1 MKNKKQDPYEIQLAD
16 LANEIGGNM
25 AVEYYNVSFTLS
37 KEQLQDMKE
46 KGLRTDVMSCIM
58 AALIMNGKNETEIK
72 DFLEEANNAGA
83 APSVSFE
90 APDDGALNITS
101 PEVIHIDMD
110 QFFAAVEQR
119 DNPELKGKPIAVGHD
134 AERGVVATA
143 SYEARRF
150 GVHSAQS
157 IQVAKRLC
165 PQLIIV
171 EPHFQRYKEV
181 SAQLHDIFH
190 DYTDLIESISLDE
203 AFLDVTENKKGI
215 ELGVDIAREIK
226 QRIRETTGL
235 TASAGV
241 SYCKFLAK
249 IASDWRKP
257 DGLTVIHPDRALDF
271 IAQLKV
277 EKIWGVGQK
286 TAEKMHRM
294 GIFTGLDLRNMSL
307 SRLTQE
313 FGKMGQVFYDFS
325 RGIDNR
331 PVISEWERK
340 SVSCEQTFESDISE
354 NSAVTIHLYHTVLE
368 LVRRIEKNDFDF
380 QQITRSITVDH
391 ILRTK
396 DDILPLAKQLMQGVE
411 FHSHPIR
418 LLGLG
423 VSNQKNVTAQEQQP
437 WVELELEFEPWPEV

>member
-1 MKNKKQDPYEIQLAD
+1 
-16 LANEIGGNM
+16 
-25 AVEYYNVSFTLS
+25 
-37 KEQLQDMKE
+37 
-46 KGLRTDVMSCIM
+46 
-58 AALIMNGKNETEIK
+58 
-72 DFLEEANNAGA
+72 
-83 APSVSFE
+83 
-90 APDDGALNITS
+90 
-101 PEVIHIDMD
+101 MD

-119 DNPELKGKPIAVGHD
+119 DNPELRGKPIAVGHD
-134 AERGVVATA
+134 AERGVVSTA

-171 EPHFQRYKEV
+171 EPHFQKYKAV
-181 SAQLHDIFH
+181 SAQLHEIFH
-190 DYTDLIESISLDE
+190 DYTDLIEPISLDE
-203 AFLDVTENKKGI
+203 AFLDVTEIKTMVSTNRPMVSTNRQGMWAM
-215 ELGVDIAREIK
+215 DIAREIK

-249 IASDWRKP
+249 VASDWRKP

-271 IAQLKV
+271 ISQLKI

-294 GIFTGLDLRNMSL
+294 GIFTGLDLRNTSL

-331 PVISEWERK
+331 PVISKWERK
-340 SVSCEQTFESDISE
+340 SVSCEQTFESDINE
-354 NSAVTIHLYHTVLE
+354 NAAVTIHLYHTVLE
-368 LVRRIEKNDFDF
+368 LVRRIEKNDFEGRTLTLKVKFRDF

-391 ILRTK
+391 VLRTK
-396 DDILPLAKQLMQGVE
+396 DEILPLAKQLMQQVE

-423 VSNQKNVTAQEQQP
+423 VSNPGSPTSSGGLASSQGA
-437 WVELELEFEPWPEV
+437 WCELELEFEPWPDSSE

>member
-1 MKNKKQDPYEIQLAD
+1 
-16 LANEIGGNM
+16 
-25 AVEYYNVSFTLS
+25 
-37 KEQLQDMKE
+37 
-46 KGLRTDVMSCIM
+46 
-58 AALIMNGKNETEIK
+58 
-72 DFLEEANNAGA
+72 
-83 APSVSFE
+83 
-90 APDDGALNITS
+90 
-101 PEVIHIDMD
+101 MD
-110 QFFAAVEQR
+110 QFFAAVEQL
-119 DNPELKGKPIAVGHD
+119 DQPELRGKPIAVGHD
-134 AERGVVATA
+134 AERGVVSTA
-143 SYEARRF
+143 SYEARRY

-181 SAQLHDIFH
+181 SAQLHEIFH
-190 DYTDLIESISLDE
+190 EYTDLIEPISLDE
-203 AFLDVTENKKGI
+203 AFLDVTENKKGMP
-215 ELGVDIAREIK
+215 LGVDIAREIK

-257 DGLTVIHPDRALDF
+257 DGLTVVHPDKALDF

-286 TAEKMHRM
+286 TAGRLHRM
-294 GIFTGLDLRNMSL
+294 GVFTGLDLRNMPL

-313 FGKMGQVFYDFS
+313 FGKIGQVFYDFS

-331 PVISEWERK
+331 PVVSEWERK
-340 SVSCEQTFESDISE
+340 SVSCERTFEADISD
-354 NSAVTIHLYHTVLE
+354 NAAVTIHLYHTVLE
-368 LVRRIEKNDFDF
+368 LVRRIEKNSFEGRTLTLKVKFLDF

-391 ILRTK
+391 TLRTK
-396 DDILPLAKQLMQGVE
+396 DDILPLAKQLMAEVE
-411 FHSHPIR
+411 YHSHPIR

-423 VSNQKNVTAQEQQP
+423 VSNQKASALEETRN
-437 WVELELEFEPWPEV
+437 WIELELEFEPWPTQ

>member
-1 MKNKKQDPYEIQLAD
+1 
-16 LANEIGGNM
+16 
-25 AVEYYNVSFTLS
+25 
-37 KEQLQDMKE
+37 
-46 KGLRTDVMSCIM
+46 
-58 AALIMNGKNETEIK
+58 
-72 DFLEEANNAGA
+72 
-83 APSVSFE
+83 
-90 APDDGALNITS
+90 
-101 PEVIHIDMD
+101 MD

-119 DNPELKGKPIAVGHD
+119 DNPELRGKPIAVGHD
-134 AERGVVATA
+134 AERGVVSTA

-171 EPHFQRYKEV
+171 EPHFQKYKEV
-181 SAQLHDIFH
+181 SAQLHEIFH
-190 DYTDLIESISLDE
+190 DYTDLIEPISLDE

-257 DGLTVIHPDRALDF
+257 DGLTVIHPNKALDF
-271 IAQLKV
+271 ISQLKI

-294 GIFTGLDLRNMSL
+294 GIFTGLDLRNTSL

-340 SVSCEQTFESDISE
+340 SVSCEQTFESDINE
-354 NSAVTIHLYHTVLE
+354 NAAVTIHLYHTVME
-368 LVRRIEKNDFDF
+368 LVRRIEKNDFEGRTLTLKVKFAREREQTRQYAKFQDF

-391 ILRTK
+391 VLRTK
-396 DDILPLAKQLMQGVE
+396 DEILPLAKQLMQQVE

-423 VSNQKNVTAQEQQP
+423 VSNPGSPTSSGGLASSQGA
-437 WVELELEFEPWPEV
+437 WCELELEFEPWPDSSE

>member
-1 MKNKKQDPYEIQLAD
+1 
-16 LANEIGGNM
+16 
-25 AVEYYNVSFTLS
+25 
-37 KEQLQDMKE
+37 
-46 KGLRTDVMSCIM
+46 
-58 AALIMNGKNETEIK
+58 
-72 DFLEEANNAGA
+72 
-83 APSVSFE
+83 
-90 APDDGALNITS
+90 
-101 PEVIHIDMD
+101 MD
-110 QFFAAVEQR
+110 QFFAAVEQL
-119 DNPELKGKPIAVGHD
+119 DQPELRGKPIAVGHD
-134 AERGVVATA
+134 ADRGVVSTA

-181 SAQLHDIFH
+181 SAQLHAIFH
-190 DYTDLIESISLDE
+190 DYTDLVEPISLDE
-203 AFLDVTENKKGI
+203 AFLDVTENKKHL
-215 ELGVDIAREIK
+215 ELGVDMARQMK
-226 QRIRETTGL
+226 QRIREQTGL

-294 GIFTGLDLRNMSL
+294 GIFTGQDLRNTSL
-307 SRLTQE
+307 SHLTEE

-340 SVSCEQTFESDISE
+340 SVSCERTFETDLSD
-354 NSAVTIHLYHTVLE
+354 NAAVTIQLYHATVE
-368 LVRRIEKNDFDF
+368 LVRRIEKSGFEGRTLTLKVKHQDF
-380 QQITRSITVDH
+380 QQITRSITTDH
-391 ILRTK
+391 PLRTK
-396 DDILPLAKQLMQGVE
+396 DDILPLAKQLLQGVS
-411 FHSHPIR
+411 FHTHPIR

-423 VSNQKNVTAQEQQP
+423 VSNPGSGLPNVERGGRRP
-437 WVELELEFEPWPEV
+437 GWVELELEFDPWPDA

>member
-1 MKNKKQDPYEIQLAD
+1 MKI
-16 LANEIGGNM
+16 
-25 AVEYYNVSFTLS
+25 
-37 KEQLQDMKE
+37 
-46 KGLRTDVMSCIM
+46 
-58 AALIMNGKNETEIK
+58 
-72 DFLEEANNAGA
+72 
-83 APSVSFE
+83 
-90 APDDGALNITS
+90 
-101 PEVIHIDMD
+101 IHVDMD

-119 DNPELKGKPIAVGHD
+119 DQPELRGKPIAVGHD

-157 IQVAKRLC
+157 IMLAKRLC

-171 EPHFQRYKEV
+171 EPHFQRHNEV
-181 SAQLHDIFH
+181 SAQLHEIFH
-190 DYTDLIESISLDE
+190 DYTDLIEPVSLDE
-203 AFLDVTENKKGI
+203 AFLDVTENKKGMVM
-215 ELGVDIAREIK
+215 GVDIAREIK
-226 QRIRETTGL
+226 QRILQVTGL

-286 TAEKMHRM
+286 TAEKLHRM
-294 GIFTGLDLRNMSL
+294 GVFTGLDLRNMPL
-307 SRLTQE
+307 VRLRQE

-340 SVSCEQTFESDISE
+340 SVSCERTFETDLSKDTD
-354 NSAVTIHLYHTVLE
+354 VTIHLYHTVLE
-368 LVRRIEKNDFDF
+368 LVHRIEKNDFEGRTLTLKVKF
-380 QQITRSITVDH
+380 AERQQITRSITVDH

-396 DDILPLAKQLMQGVE
+396 DEILPLAKQLIQNVDYQ
-411 FHSHPIR
+411 SHPIR

-423 VSNQKNVTAQEQQP
+423 VSKPESPPTNGGLVSRQRASILQQ
-437 WVELELEFEPWPEV
+437 WTELELDFEPWPDE

>member
-1 MKNKKQDPYEIQLAD
+1 
-16 LANEIGGNM
+16 
-25 AVEYYNVSFTLS
+25 
-37 KEQLQDMKE
+37 
-46 KGLRTDVMSCIM
+46 
-58 AALIMNGKNETEIK
+58 
-72 DFLEEANNAGA
+72 
-83 APSVSFE
+83 
-90 APDDGALNITS
+90 
-101 PEVIHIDMD
+101 MD

-119 DNPELKGKPIAVGHD
+119 DNPELRGKPIAVGHD
-134 AERGVVATA
+134 AERGVVSTA

-171 EPHFQRYKEV
+171 EPHFQKYKEV
-181 SAQLHDIFH
+181 SAQLHEIFH
-190 DYTDLIESISLDE
+190 DYTDLIEPISLDE

-226 QRIRETTGL
+226 QRIRATTGL

-271 IAQLKV
+271 IAQLKI

-286 TAEKMHRM
+286 TAEKMHYM
-294 GIFTGLDLRNMSL
+294 GIFTGLDLRNLSL

-313 FGKMGQVFYDFS
+313 FGKMGQVFYDFA

-354 NSAVTIHLYHTVLE
+354 NAAVTINLYHTVLE
-368 LVRRIEKNDFDF
+368 LVRRIEKNDFEGRTLTLKVKFAREREQTQQYDKYQDF
-380 QQITRSITVDH
+380 HQITRSITVDH
-391 ILRTK
+391 VLRTK
-396 DDILPLAKQLMQGVE
+396 DEILPLAKQLMQQVE

-423 VSNQKNVTAQEQQP
+423 VSNPGSPSSNGALASSP
-437 WVELELEFEPWPEV
+437 GAWCELELEFEPWPDSSE

>member
-1 MKNKKQDPYEIQLAD
+1 MQLHSNVIVAAIIIAMKI
-16 LANEIGGNM
+16 
-25 AVEYYNVSFTLS
+25 
-37 KEQLQDMKE
+37 
-46 KGLRTDVMSCIM
+46 
-58 AALIMNGKNETEIK
+58 
-72 DFLEEANNAGA
+72 
-83 APSVSFE
+83 
-90 APDDGALNITS
+90 
-101 PEVIHIDMD
+101 IHVDMD

-134 AERGVVATA
+134 AERGVVSTA

-181 SAQLHDIFH
+181 SAQLHEIFH
-190 DYTDLIESISLDE
+190 DYTDIIEPISLDE

-215 ELGVDIAREIK
+215 DLGVEIAREIK
-226 QRIRETTGL
+226 QRILETTGL

-277 EKIWGVGQK
+277 EKIWGVGNK

-294 GIFTGLDLRNMSL
+294 GIFTGADLRKVSL
-307 SRLTQE
+307 ARLNQE
-313 FGKMGQVFYDFS
+313 FGKMGSVFHDFAN
-325 RGIDNR
+325 GIDTR

-340 SVSCEQTFESDISE
+340 SVSCERTFEKDIFD
-354 NSAVTIHLYHTVLE
+354 NAAVTIHLYHTVLE
-368 LVRRIEKNDFDF
+368 LVRRIEKADFEGHTLTLKVKFARKQEQTEVPFQSAEREQTRQYAKFQDF
-380 QQITRSITVDH
+380 QQITRSVTVDY

-396 DDILPLAKQLMQGVE
+396 EDILPLAKQLIGDVE

-423 VSNQKNVTAQEQQP
+423 EANQKSSTVHEDP
-437 WVELELEFEPWPEV
+437 RWVELELEFEPWPEA

>member
-1 MKNKKQDPYEIQLAD
+1 
-16 LANEIGGNM
+16 
-25 AVEYYNVSFTLS
+25 
-37 KEQLQDMKE
+37 
-46 KGLRTDVMSCIM
+46 
-58 AALIMNGKNETEIK
+58 
-72 DFLEEANNAGA
+72 
-83 APSVSFE
+83 
-90 APDDGALNITS
+90 
-101 PEVIHIDMD
+101 MD

-119 DNPELKGKPIAVGHD
+119 DQPELRGKPIAVGHD
-134 AERGVVATA
+134 AERGVVSTA

-181 SAQLHDIFH
+181 SAQLHEIFH
-190 DYTDLIESISLDE
+190 DYTDLIEPISLDE
-203 AFLDVTENKKGI
+203 AFLDVTENKRGI

-271 IAQLKV
+271 IAQLRV
-277 EKIWGVGQK
+277 EKIWGVGPK
-286 TAEKMHRM
+286 TAEKMHHM

-313 FGKMGQVFYDFS
+313 FGKVGQIFYDFS

-354 NSAVTIHLYHTVLE
+354 NAAVTIHLYHMVLE
-368 LVRRIEKNDFDF
+368 LVRRIEKNDFEGRTLTLKVKFARKREQTEASFQSEEREQTRQYANFQDSF
-380 QQITRSITVDH
+380 DERSGKADYQQITRSITVDH
-391 ILRTK
+391 VLRTK
-396 DDILPLAKQLMQGVE
+396 DQILPLAKQLMQQVE

-423 VSNQKNVTAQEQQP
+423 VANQKGAAVPEQQP
-437 WVELELEFEPWPEV
+437 WVELELEFEPWPDDLV

>member
-1 MKNKKQDPYEIQLAD
+1 MK
-16 LANEIGGNM
+16 
-25 AVEYYNVSFTLS
+25 
-37 KEQLQDMKE
+37 
-46 KGLRTDVMSCIM
+46 
-58 AALIMNGKNETEIK
+58 
-72 DFLEEANNAGA
+72 
-83 APSVSFE
+83 
-90 APDDGALNITS
+90 
-101 PEVIHIDMD
+101 VIHVDMD

-119 DNPELKGKPIAVGHD
+119 DQPELRGKPIAVGHD
-134 AERGVVATA
+134 AERGVVSTA

-171 EPHFQRYKEV
+171 EPHFQKYKEV
-181 SAQLHDIFH
+181 SAQLHEIFY
-190 DYTDLIESISLDE
+190 DYTDLIEPISLDE

-277 EKIWGVGQK
+277 EKIWG
-286 TAEKMHRM
+286 
-294 GIFTGLDLRNMSL
+294 
-307 SRLTQE
+307 
-313 FGKMGQVFYDFS
+313 
-325 RGIDNR
+325 NR
-331 PVISEWERK
+331 PIISEWERK

-354 NSAVTIHLYHTVLE
+354 NAAVTIHLYHTVLE
-368 LVRRIEKNDFDF
+368 LVRRIEKNDFEGRTLTLKVKFLDF

-396 DDILPLAKQLMQGVE
+396 DEILPLAKQLMQQVE

-423 VSNQKNVTAQEQQP
+423 VSNQKIATPQEENQ
-437 WVELELEFEPWPEV
+437 WIELELEFEPWPEK

>member
-1 MKNKKQDPYEIQLAD
+1 MKI
-16 LANEIGGNM
+16 
-25 AVEYYNVSFTLS
+25 
-37 KEQLQDMKE
+37 
-46 KGLRTDVMSCIM
+46 
-58 AALIMNGKNETEIK
+58 
-72 DFLEEANNAGA
+72 
-83 APSVSFE
+83 
-90 APDDGALNITS
+90 
-101 PEVIHIDMD
+101 IHVDMD

-119 DNPELKGKPIAVGHD
+119 DQPELRGKPIAVGHD
-134 AERGVVATA
+134 AERGVVSTA

-181 SAQLHDIFH
+181 SAQLHEIFH
-190 DYTDLIESISLDE
+190 DYTDLIEPISLDE
-203 AFLDVTENKKGI
+203 AFLDVTENKRGI

-271 IAQLKV
+271 IAQLRV
-277 EKIWGVGQK
+277 EKIWGVGPK
-286 TAEKMHRM
+286 TAEKMHHM

-313 FGKMGQVFYDFS
+313 FGKVGQIFYDFS

-354 NSAVTIHLYHTVLE
+354 NAAVTIHLYHTVLE
-368 LVRRIEKNDFDF
+368 LVRRIEKNDFEGRTLTLKVKFARKREQTEASFQSAEREQTRQNAKFLDF

-391 ILRTK
+391 VLRTK
-396 DDILPLAKQLMQGVE
+396 DQILPLAKQLMQQVE

-423 VSNQKNVTAQEQQP
+423 VANQKGAAVPEQQP
-437 WVELELEFEPWPEV
+437 WVELELEFEPWPDDLV

>member
-1 MKNKKQDPYEIQLAD
+1 M
-16 LANEIGGNM
+16 
-25 AVEYYNVSFTLS
+25 S
-37 KEQLQDMKE
+37 K
-46 KGLRTDVMSCIM
+46 I
-58 AALIMNGKNETEIK
+58 
-72 DFLEEANNAGA
+72 
-83 APSVSFE
+83 
-90 APDDGALNITS
+90 
-101 PEVIHIDMD
+101 IHVDMD
-110 QFFAAVEQR
+110 QFYAAVEQQ
-119 DNPELKGKPIAVGHD
+119 DHPELRGKPIAVGHD
-134 AERGVVATA
+134 AERGVVSTA

-171 EPHFQRYKEV
+171 EPHFQKYKEV
-181 SAQLHDIFH
+181 SAQLHEIFH
-190 DYTDLIESISLDE
+190 DYTDLIEPISLDE
-203 AFLDVTENKKGI
+203 AFLDVSENKKGI

-241 SYCKFLAK
+241 SYCKFLSK
-249 IASDWRKP
+249 VASDWRKP

-271 IAQLKV
+271 IAQLKI
-277 EKIWGVGQK
+277 EKIWGVGLK

-340 SVSCEQTFESDISE
+340 SVSCEQTFESDINE
-354 NSAVTIHLYHTVLE
+354 NAAVTIHLYHTVME
-368 LVRRIEKNDFDF
+368 LVRRIEKNDFEGRTLTLKVKFAREREQTRHYAKFQDF

-391 ILRTK
+391 VLRTK
-396 DDILPLAKQLMQGVE
+396 DEILPLAKQLMQQVE

-423 VSNQKNVTAQEQQP
+423 VSNPGSPSSNGELASDHGA
-437 WVELELEFEPWPEV
+437 WCELELEFEPWPDSTE

>member
-1 MKNKKQDPYEIQLAD
+1 MK
-16 LANEIGGNM
+16 
-25 AVEYYNVSFTLS
+25 
-37 KEQLQDMKE
+37 
-46 KGLRTDVMSCIM
+46 
-58 AALIMNGKNETEIK
+58 
-72 DFLEEANNAGA
+72 
-83 APSVSFE
+83 
-90 APDDGALNITS
+90 
-101 PEVIHIDMD
+101 VIHIDMD

-119 DNPELKGKPIAVGHD
+119 DHPELRGKPIAVGHD
-134 AERGVVATA
+134 AERGVVSTA

-171 EPHFQRYKEV
+171 EPHFQKYKEV
-181 SAQLHDIFH
+181 SAQLHEIFH
-190 DYTDLIESISLDE
+190 DYTDLIEPISLDE
-203 AFLDVTENKKGI
+203 AFLDVTENKTMVSTNRPMVSTNRPMVSTNRQGI
-215 ELGVDIAREIK
+215 WAMDIAREIK

-294 GIFTGLDLRNMSL
+294 GIFTGLDLRNVSL

-313 FGKMGQVFYDFS
+313 IGKMGQVFYDFS

-340 SVSCEQTFESDISE
+340 SVSCEQTFESDISDDA
-354 NSAVTIHLYHTVLE
+354 AVTIHLYHTVLE
-368 LVRRIEKNDFDF
+368 LVRRIEKNDFEGHTLTLKVKFRDF

-396 DDILPLAKQLMQGVE
+396 DEILPLAKQLMQQVE

-423 VSNQKNVTAQEQQP
+423 VSNQKSSIPHEGNR
-437 WVELELEFEPWPEV
+437 WIELELEFEPWPED

>member
-1 MKNKKQDPYEIQLAD
+1 M
-16 LANEIGGNM
+16 
-25 AVEYYNVSFTLS
+25 S
-37 KEQLQDMKE
+37 K
-46 KGLRTDVMSCIM
+46 I
-58 AALIMNGKNETEIK
+58 
-72 DFLEEANNAGA
+72 
-83 APSVSFE
+83 
-90 APDDGALNITS
+90 
-101 PEVIHIDMD
+101 IHVDMD

-119 DNPELKGKPIAVGHD
+119 DHPELRGKPIAVGHD
-134 AERGVVATA
+134 AERGVVSTA

-171 EPHFQRYKEV
+171 EPHFQKYKEV
-181 SAQLHDIFH
+181 SAQLHEIFH
-190 DYTDLIESISLDE
+190 DYTDLIEPISLDE
-203 AFLDVTENKKGI
+203 AFLDVSENKKGI

-241 SYCKFLAK
+241 SYCKFLSK
-249 IASDWRKP
+249 VASDWRKP

-271 IAQLKV
+271 IAQLKI
-277 EKIWGVGQK
+277 EKIWGVGLK

-340 SVSCEQTFESDISE
+340 SVSCEQTFESDINE
-354 NSAVTIHLYHTVLE
+354 NAAVTIHLYHTVME
-368 LVRRIEKNDFDF
+368 LVRRIEKNDFEGRTLTLKVKFAREREQTRQYAKFQDF

-391 ILRTK
+391 VLRTK
-396 DDILPLAKQLMQGVE
+396 DEILPLAKQLMQQVE

-423 VSNQKNVTAQEQQP
+423 VSNPGSPSSNGELASDHGA
-437 WVELELEFEPWPEV
+437 WCELELEFEPWPDSTK

>member
-1 MKNKKQDPYEIQLAD
+1 MK
-16 LANEIGGNM
+16 
-25 AVEYYNVSFTLS
+25 
-37 KEQLQDMKE
+37 
-46 KGLRTDVMSCIM
+46 
-58 AALIMNGKNETEIK
+58 
-72 DFLEEANNAGA
+72 
-83 APSVSFE
+83 
-90 APDDGALNITS
+90 
-101 PEVIHIDMD
+101 VIHVDMD

-134 AERGVVATA
+134 AERGVVSTA

-181 SAQLHDIFH
+181 SAQLHEIFH
-190 DYTDLIESISLDE
+190 DYTDLIEPISLDE
-203 AFLDVTENKKGI
+203 AFLDVTTNKKGI
-215 ELGVDIAREIK
+215 ALGVDIAKEIK
-226 QRIRETTGL
+226 QRIFETTGL

-271 IAQLKV
+271 ISQLKV

-286 TAEKMHRM
+286 TAEKMHFM
-294 GIFTGLDLRNMSL
+294 GIFTGADLRKL
-307 SRLTQE
+307 SQQRLTE
-313 FGKMGQVFYDFS
+313 VFGKMGQVFYNFA
-325 RGIDNR
+325 RGIDDR

-340 SVSCEQTFESDISE
+340 SVSCEQTFEKDISDQ
-354 NSAVTIHLYHTVLE
+354 SAVIIELYHTVLE
-368 LVRRIEKNDFDF
+368 LERRIAKNGFEGRTLTLKVKFQDF

-396 DDILPLAKQLMQGVE
+396 DDILPLAKQLLLQVE
-411 FHSHPIR
+411 FRSHPIR

-423 VSNQKNVTAQEQQP
+423 VSNQKGESEEEKP
-437 WVELELEFEPWPEV
+437 RWIELELEFEDWLP

>member
-1 MKNKKQDPYEIQLAD
+1 MNKI
-16 LANEIGGNM
+16 
-25 AVEYYNVSFTLS
+25 
-37 KEQLQDMKE
+37 
-46 KGLRTDVMSCIM
+46 
-58 AALIMNGKNETEIK
+58 
-72 DFLEEANNAGA
+72 
-83 APSVSFE
+83 
-90 APDDGALNITS
+90 
-101 PEVIHIDMD
+101 IHVDMD

-119 DNPELKGKPIAVGHD
+119 DHPELKGKPIAVGHD
-134 AERGVVATA
+134 AERGVVSTA

-171 EPHFQRYKEV
+171 EPHFQKYKEV
-181 SAQLHDIFH
+181 SAQLHEIFH
-190 DYTDLIESISLDE
+190 DYTDLIEPISLDE
-203 AFLDVTENKKGI
+203 AFLDVTENKTMVSTNRQGMWAM
-215 ELGVDIAREIK
+215 DIAREIK

-249 IASDWRKP
+249 VASDWRKP

-271 IAQLKV
+271 IAQLKI
-277 EKIWGVGQK
+277 EKIWGIGQK
-286 TAEKMHRM
+286 TAEKMHHM
-294 GIFTGLDLRNMSL
+294 GVFTGLDLRNMSL

-354 NSAVTIHLYHTVLE
+354 NAAVTIHLYHTVLE
-368 LVRRIEKNDFDF
+368 LVRRIEKNDFEGRTLTLKVKFAHKREQTEARFQSAEREQTRQYAKYQDF

-391 ILRTK
+391 VLRTK
-396 DDILPLAKQLMQGVE
+396 DEILPFVKQLMQQVE

-423 VSNQKNVTAQEQQP
+423 VSNPGSPPSNGEQASSQGA
-437 WVELELEFEPWPEV
+437 WCELELEFEPWPD

>member
-1 MKNKKQDPYEIQLAD
+1 
-16 LANEIGGNM
+16 
-25 AVEYYNVSFTLS
+25 
-37 KEQLQDMKE
+37 
-46 KGLRTDVMSCIM
+46 
-58 AALIMNGKNETEIK
+58 
-72 DFLEEANNAGA
+72 
-83 APSVSFE
+83 
-90 APDDGALNITS
+90 
-101 PEVIHIDMD
+101 MD

-119 DNPELKGKPIAVGHD
+119 DHPELKGKPIAVGHD
-134 AERGVVATA
+134 AERGVVSTA

-171 EPHFQRYKEV
+171 EPHFQKYKEV
-181 SAQLHDIFH
+181 LAQLHEIFH
-190 DYTDLIESISLDE
+190 DYTDLIEPISLDE
-203 AFLDVTENKKGI
+203 AFLDVTENKKSI

-226 QRIRETTGL
+226 QRILETTGL

-249 IASDWRKP
+249 IASDWRKH
-257 DGLTVIHPDRALDF
+257 DGLTVIHPNKALDF
-271 IAQLKV
+271 ISQLKI

-294 GIFTGLDLRNMSL
+294 GIFTGLDLRNTSL

-340 SVSCEQTFESDISE
+340 SVSCEQTFESDINE
-354 NSAVTIHLYHTVLE
+354 NAAVTIHLYHTVLE
-368 LVRRIEKNDFDF
+368 LVRRIEKNDFEGRTLTLKVKFAREREQTQQYDKYQDF
-380 QQITRSITVDH
+380 HQITRSFTVDH
-391 ILRTK
+391 VLRTK
-396 DDILPLAKQLMQGVE
+396 DEILPLAKQLMQQVK

-423 VSNQKNVTAQEQQP
+423 VSNPGSPSSNGSLASSRGA
-437 WVELELEFEPWPEV
+437 WCELELEFEPWPDSSEKTYIKPHVIEL

>member
-1 MKNKKQDPYEIQLAD
+1 MKI
-16 LANEIGGNM
+16 
-25 AVEYYNVSFTLS
+25 
-37 KEQLQDMKE
+37 
-46 KGLRTDVMSCIM
+46 
-58 AALIMNGKNETEIK
+58 
-72 DFLEEANNAGA
+72 
-83 APSVSFE
+83 
-90 APDDGALNITS
+90 
-101 PEVIHIDMD
+101 IHVDMD

-119 DNPELKGKPIAVGHD
+119 DQPELRGKPIAVGHD

-157 IQVAKRLC
+157 IMLAKRLC

-181 SAQLHDIFH
+181 SSQLHEIFH
-190 DYTDLIESISLDE
+190 DYTDLIEPVSLDE
-203 AFLDVTENKKGI
+203 AFLDVTENKKGMVM
-215 ELGVDIAREIK
+215 GVDIAREIK
-226 QRIRETTGL
+226 QRILQVTGL

-286 TAEKMHRM
+286 TAEKLHRM
-294 GIFTGLDLRNMSL
+294 GVFTGLDLRNMPL
-307 SRLTQE
+307 VRLRQE

-340 SVSCEQTFESDISE
+340 SVSCERTFETDLSKD
-354 NSAVTIHLYHTVLE
+354 ADVTIHLYHTVLE
-368 LVRRIEKNDFDF
+368 LVHRIEKNDFEGRTLTLKVKF
-380 QQITRSITVDH
+380 AERQQITRSITVDH

-396 DDILPLAKQLMQGVE
+396 DEILPLAKQLIQNVDYQ
-411 FHSHPIR
+411 SHPIR

-423 VSNQKNVTAQEQQP
+423 VSKQESPPTSGGLVSRQRASILQQ
-437 WVELELEFEPWPEV
+437 WTELELDFEPWPDE

>member
-1 MKNKKQDPYEIQLAD
+1 MNKI
-16 LANEIGGNM
+16 
-25 AVEYYNVSFTLS
+25 
-37 KEQLQDMKE
+37 
-46 KGLRTDVMSCIM
+46 
-58 AALIMNGKNETEIK
+58 
-72 DFLEEANNAGA
+72 
-83 APSVSFE
+83 
-90 APDDGALNITS
+90 
-101 PEVIHIDMD
+101 IHVDMD

-119 DNPELKGKPIAVGHD
+119 ENPELRGKPIAVGHD
-134 AERGVVATA
+134 AERGVVSTA

-171 EPHFQRYKEV
+171 KPHFQKYKEV
-181 SAQLHDIFH
+181 SAQLHEIFH
-190 DYTDLIESISLDE
+190 DYTDLIEPISLDE
-203 AFLDVTENKKGI
+203 AFLDVTENKTMVSTNRPMVSTNRQGMWAM
-215 ELGVDIAREIK
+215 DIAREIK

-249 IASDWRKP
+249 VASDWRKP

-271 IAQLKV
+271 IAQLKI

-286 TAEKMHRM
+286 TAEKMHHM
-294 GIFTGLDLRNMSL
+294 GVFTGLDLRNMSL

-313 FGKMGQVFYDFS
+313 F
-325 RGIDNR
+325 
-331 PVISEWERK
+331 
-340 SVSCEQTFESDISE
+340 
-354 NSAVTIHLYHTVLE
+354 IHLYHTVLE
-368 LVRRIEKNDFDF
+368 LVRRIEKNDFEGRTLTLKVKFLDF

-396 DDILPLAKQLMQGVE
+396 DEILPLAKQLMQQVE

-423 VSNQKNVTAQEQQP
+423 VSNQKTATPQEEPQ
-437 WVELELEFEPWPEV
+437 WIELELEFEPWPEKTIKV

>member
-1 MKNKKQDPYEIQLAD
+1 MNKI
-16 LANEIGGNM
+16 
-25 AVEYYNVSFTLS
+25 
-37 KEQLQDMKE
+37 
-46 KGLRTDVMSCIM
+46 
-58 AALIMNGKNETEIK
+58 
-72 DFLEEANNAGA
+72 
-83 APSVSFE
+83 
-90 APDDGALNITS
+90 
-101 PEVIHIDMD
+101 IHVDMD

-119 DNPELKGKPIAVGHD
+119 DHPELRGKPIAVGHD
-134 AERGVVATA
+134 AERGVVSTA

-171 EPHFQRYKEV
+171 EPHFQKYKAV
-181 SAQLHDIFH
+181 SAQLHEIFH
-190 DYTDLIESISLDE
+190 DYTDLIEPISLDE

-226 QRIRETTGL
+226 QRILETTGL

-249 IASDWRKP
+249 VASDWRKP

-271 IAQLKV
+271 ISQLKI

-294 GIFTGLDLRNMSL
+294 GIFTGLDLRNTSL

-340 SVSCEQTFESDISE
+340 SVSCEQTFESDINE
-354 NSAVTIHLYHTVLE
+354 NAAVTIHLYHTVLE
-368 LVRRIEKNDFDF
+368 LVRRIEKNDFEGRTLTLKVKFAREREQTQQYDKYQDF
-380 QQITRSITVDH
+380 HQITRSITVDH
-391 ILRTK
+391 VLRTK
-396 DDILPLAKQLMQGVE
+396 DEILPLAKQLMQQVE

-423 VSNQKNVTAQEQQP
+423 VSNPGSPSSNGALASSQGA
-437 WVELELEFEPWPEV
+437 WCELELEFEPWPDSSE